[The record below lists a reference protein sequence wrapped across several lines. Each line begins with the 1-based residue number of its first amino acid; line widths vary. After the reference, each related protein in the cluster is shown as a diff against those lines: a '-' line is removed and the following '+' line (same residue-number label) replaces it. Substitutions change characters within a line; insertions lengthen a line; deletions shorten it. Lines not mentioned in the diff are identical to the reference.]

1 MKKELKRA
9 LRASVL
15 SAGAWADRFDSD
27 TLITVYPPYI
37 PAGIKSLKRAGRTD
51 LIPAF
56 IKRTQRVSRFDV
68 TSLSDAMQLIASDL
82 K

>member
-15 SAGAWADRFDSD
+15 SAGAWAERATPETMTTIF
-27 TLITVYPPYI
+27 PPHI
-37 PAGIKSLKRAGRTD
+37 PAGIVALNRAGRPD

-56 IKRTQRVSRFDV
+56 VRRTQRCTTWDV
-68 TSLSDAMQLIASDL
+68 TSLNDALYLAGHEL